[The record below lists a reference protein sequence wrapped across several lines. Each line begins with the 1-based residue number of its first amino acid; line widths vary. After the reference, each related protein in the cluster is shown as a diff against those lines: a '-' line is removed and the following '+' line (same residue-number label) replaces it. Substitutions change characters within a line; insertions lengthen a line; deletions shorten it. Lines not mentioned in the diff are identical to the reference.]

1 MKMKLYTMYDRVKAE
16 MGGIMMYKSNAE
28 AIRAAEHMLTEGLKN
43 SPAKKEDFKVL
54 YLGQIE
60 TDTVKGEILT
70 EPEELYLNL
79 GDK

>member
-1 MKMKLYTMYDRVKAE
+1 MTMQLYTMYDKVKAE
-16 MGGIMMYKSNAE
+16 MGGIMMYKNHEE
-28 AIRAAEHMLTEGLKN
+28 AMRAAEHMLTEGLEN
-43 SPAKKEDFKVL
+43 SPAKKDDFKIL
-54 YLGQIE
+54 YLGQVE